1 MPLTLFH
8 KCLIRVSI
16 PLCFEIKIFGV
27 LINLQNQAEAEA
39 QRIGR
44 NKEINGDV
52 NTVNTIMNNGRWQFG
67 SSKGAITIKAKLAS
81 DISILENRAGD
92 EKPVKTE
99 TYRLLIF
106 SGAAIENLVRD
117 NNDFNGNAKGN
128 IFIPASIWLPC

>member
-1 MPLTLFH
+1 ML
-8 KCLIRVSI
+8 K
-16 PLCFEIKIFGV
+16 
-27 LINLQNQAEAEA
+27 NLQNQAEAEA

-67 SSKGAITIKAKLAS
+67 SFKGAITIKAKLAS

-99 TYRLLIF
+99 TYGLLIF
-106 SGAAIENLVRD
+106 PGAAIENLVRD